1 MASPLVCA
9 TLRQLKVDHE
19 PWTESYILHA
29 SFPFAWFCSVLCAD
43 LLMLM
48 SVVLHNQTL
57 MDKIME
63 VLVPEETL
71 PSKIKGVF
79 HGMV

>member
-1 MASPLVCA
+1 M
-9 TLRQLKVDHE
+9 
-19 PWTESYILHA
+19 LHA

-48 SVVLHNQTL
+48 SAVLYKQIL
-57 MDKIME
+57 MDKIMG

-79 HGMV
+79 NGMV

>member
-1 MASPLVCA
+1 
-9 TLRQLKVDHE
+9 
-19 PWTESYILHA
+19 
-29 SFPFAWFCSVLCAD
+29 
-43 LLMLM
+43 MLM
-48 SVVLHNQTL
+48 IAVLYNQIL
-57 MDKIME
+57 MDKIMG